1 VELIVIYQK
10 TVPEEIFKLVM
21 DMTNLDVKNRIE
33 GYSDA
38 FPPKAMNVAVDTVD
52 VPDGSGNLMRKK
64 VLIVTKDFDAG
75 EVIYKEHPAV
85 NVLDFDLQA
94 KGTHC
99 THCLRHIQTG
109 MAIKPPSDRLDSVF
123 CSKDCQV
130 KSKVQSQNLLF
141 GLDSPLPRELA
152 PDMSP
157 DATKQRDTAQAA
169 FVDHIKKNGKN
180 AVLLVA
186 RFIARQVAAETA
198 KMLPISSTPPPPSD
212 APEADGGEY
221 TLYDHI
227 ERLRYL
233 QVVASEEEVKL
244 LAKVLATAVPGLDQF
259 VTDERHATLLGKMA
273 YNAYG
278 VCFGGGRDDKPPSAE
293 RPEDVEKTR
302 TPYGTSKQVGS
313 GLYLVAAYAAHSC
326 APSARPSF
334 SNGTSELHL
343 IANHAMKKGDEITVS
358 YVDVTQHPDETPIDA
373 RRRRRMELA
382 RGWRFAC
389 ACTRCTSEAA
399 ENPASAEGEISRKD
413 ESKTEESVIRVQ
425 AGEGASLSFL
435 DGP

>member
-1 VELIVIYQK
+1 
-10 TVPEEIFKLVM
+10 
-21 DMTNLDVKNRIE
+21 
-33 GYSDA
+33 
-38 FPPKAMNVAVDTVD
+38 
-52 VPDGSGNLMRKK
+52 
-64 VLIVTKDFDAG
+64 
-75 EVIYKEHPAV
+75 
-85 NVLDFDLQA
+85 
-94 KGTHC
+94 
-99 THCLRHIQTG
+99 

-233 QVVASEEEVKL
+233 QVVAPEEEVKL

-278 VCFGGGRDDKPPSAE
+278 VCFGGGRDDKACLPFFMYSI
-293 RPEDVEKTR
+293 
-302 TPYGTSKQVGS
+302 
-313 GLYLVAAYAAHSC
+313 
-326 APSARPSF
+326 RPSF
-334 SNGTSELHL
+334 LPPFDSLPRQNDPRMSRRHEHL
-343 IANHAMKKGDEITVS
+343 TGLQSK
-358 YVDVTQHPDETPIDA
+358 
-373 RRRRRMELA
+373 LA
-382 RGWRFAC
+382 V
-389 ACTRCTSEAA
+389 
-399 ENPASAEGEISRKD
+399 AS
-413 ESKTEESVIRVQ
+413 T
-425 AGEGASLSFL
+425 
-435 DGP
+435 